1 MCLKVSS
8 DLPERNKTR
17 PENFGSSSLIDGI
30 LLSPMWKGTSSEL
43 PDWMDNDRD
52 LLGLICIPIVIMNLT
67 EELSVRTEI

>member
-8 DLPERNKTR
+8 E
-17 PENFGSSSLIDGI
+17 
-30 LLSPMWKGTSSEL
+30 GTSSEL